1 MLRQDISAS
10 LKEAMKARDEIA
22 KSTLRLIM
30 AALKDR
36 EIANRTGGKTDGVG
50 DDEILEMLQKMV
62 RQRRDS
68 IDMYEKGGRKD
79 LAAREAQEIEVIQGF
94 LPKPMTETETQ
105 DAIAAAISE
114 LGAES
119 IKDMGRVMGHL
130 KQQFAG
136 RMDFGKASGEV
147 KKRLM

>member
-1 MLRQDISAS
+1 MLRQDISTS

-136 RMDFGKASGEV
+136 RMDFGKAGGEV

>member
-1 MLRQDISAS
+1 MLRQDISTS

-62 RQRRDS
+62 RQRRES

>member
-1 MLRQDISAS
+1 MLRQDISTS

-105 DAIAAAISE
+105 DAIAAAISG

>member
-1 MLRQDISAS
+1 MLRQDISTS

-79 LAAREAQEIEVIQGF
+79 LAEREAQEIEVIQGF

>member
-1 MLRQDISAS
+1 MLRQDISTS
-10 LKEAMKARDEIA
+10 LKEAMKAREEIA
-22 KSTLRLIM
+22 TSTLRLIM

-36 EIANRTGGKTDGVG
+36 DIANRTGGKVEGVG
-50 DDEILEMLQKMV
+50 EDEILEMMQKMV

-79 LAAREAQEIEVIQGF
+79 LAAREAQEIEVIQRF

-105 DAIAAAISE
+105 DAIAMAISE
-114 LGAES
+114 LSAES
-119 IKDMGRVMGHL
+119 IKDMGRVIGHL

>member
-1 MLRQDISAS
+1 MLRQDISTS

-22 KSTLRLIM
+22 TSTLRLIM

-36 EIANRTGGKTDGVG
+36 DIANRTGGKTDGVG

-79 LAAREAQEIEVIQGF
+79 LAAREAEEIEVIQRF

-130 KQQFAG
+130 KQFFAG

>member
-1 MLRQDISAS
+1 MLRQDISTS

-105 DAIAAAISE
+105 DAIAAAISG

-136 RMDFGKASGEV
+136 RMDFGKAGGEV